1 MYIEEIN
8 LLTTTDYVPYILP
21 EMYRFYAQAAAVCF
35 EHNGFMANFKNA
47 RKMKKYD
54 ELHAKAMVTA
64 QYAFLAQRKGDPIEF
79 VKLSKEAF
87 GLERQAAM
95 LLQHC
100 YDKEPT
106 RSIFFKSAA
115 FLAFDAQE
123 YSECLNMIILT
134 LLGAPDTLINLVSV
148 TFL

>member
-1 MYIEEIN
+1 
-8 LLTTTDYVPYILP
+8 
-21 EMYRFYAQAAAVCF
+21 
-35 EHNGFMANFKNA
+35 
-47 RKMKKYD
+47 MKKYD

-64 QYAFLAQRKGDPIEF
+64 QYAFLAQRKGDSTEF

-87 GLERQAAM
+87 EFERQAAL
-95 LLQHC
+95 LLQHR

-134 LLGAPDTLINLVSV
+134 LLGAPDALIKKEINDLAAELFKMSV
-148 TFL
+148 TVQLTPFQHVPKAA

>member
-1 MYIEEIN
+1 
-8 LLTTTDYVPYILP
+8 
-21 EMYRFYAQAAAVCF
+21 
-35 EHNGFMANFKNA
+35 
-47 RKMKKYD
+47 MKKYD
-54 ELHAKAMVTA
+54 ELHAKAMVIA

-87 GLERQAAM
+87 WLERQAAL
-95 LLQHC
+95 LLQHR

-123 YSECLNMIILT
+123 YSECLNMILLT
-134 LLGAPDTLINLVSV
+134 LLGAPDALIKKEINDLTAELFKMAV
-148 TFL
+148 TVQLTPFPNVTKAA